1 MTIPFLQF
9 LTSHFD
15 EQGESPKVRPKGY
28 EMPEGTDW
36 PSILQH
42 FTLQARHS
50 SKIHHSG
57 ATNSPTTQLLPLSSS
72 EAMPL
77 RVADS

>member
-42 FTLQARHS
+42 FTLQARH
-50 SKIHHSG
+50 
-57 ATNSPTTQLLPLSSS
+57 
-72 EAMPL
+72 
-77 RVADS
+77 